1 MRISTKYQFP
11 HYEEIGGKS
20 GEKMKKDLVGKN
32 RKHWRKKGGV
42 CGMQL

>member
-20 GEKMKKDLVGKN
+20 GKKMKKDLVGKN
-32 RKHWRKKGGV
+32 KTLEKKGGV